1 MYSSALIPALSSH
14 HMLSPEERATIGVS
28 DGLIRFS
35 AGIEDPDDLVR
46 DVLQALDR
54 C

>member
-1 MYSSALIPALSSH
+1 
-14 HMLSPEERATIGVS
+14 MLSAEERAAIGVS

-35 AGIEDPDDLVR
+35 AGVEDPDDLVR